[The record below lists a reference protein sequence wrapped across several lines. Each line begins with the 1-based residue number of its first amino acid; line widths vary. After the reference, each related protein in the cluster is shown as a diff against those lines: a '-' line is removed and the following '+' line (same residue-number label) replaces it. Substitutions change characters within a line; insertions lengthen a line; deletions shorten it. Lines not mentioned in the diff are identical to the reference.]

1 MIKKIEDFRRSAS
14 MIQKLILLAVIG
26 LLNYLLYLITQL
38 FSLMNIDWL
47 IQWIELFWWLVEI
60 IFIEIYV
67 IIPIGIFFWYTIYY
81 LKETN
86 SFLFIYFYYTYFK
99 RYKY

>member
-67 IIPIGIFFWYTIYY
+67 IIPIGIFLVYY
-81 LKETN
+81 L
-86 SFLFIYFYYTYFK
+86 LPK
-99 RYKY
+99 RD

>member
-60 IFIEIYV
+60 IFIEVYV
-67 IIPIGIFFWYTIYY
+67 IIPIGIFLVYY
-81 LKETN
+81 L
-86 SFLFIYFYYTYFK
+86 LPK
-99 RYKY
+99 RD

>member
-60 IFIEIYV
+60 IFIEVYV
-67 IIPIGIFFWYTIYY
+67 IIPIGIFLVYS
-81 LKETN
+81 L
-86 SFLFIYFYYTYFK
+86 LP
-99 RYKY
+99 RRD

>member
-1 MIKKIEDFRRSAS
+1 MIKKIKDFRSSAS
-14 MIQKLILLAVIG
+14 KIQKLILLALIG

-60 IFIEIYV
+60 IFIEVYV
-67 IIPIGIFFWYTIYY
+67 IIPVSIF
-81 LKETN
+81 LV
-86 SFLFIYFYYTYFK
+86 
-99 RYKY
+99 YKLLPKKD